1 MGDSFRIEKLAG
13 LFFVLILHGVLL
25 YAAMRYKLISPPQE
39 AVTLMVSLINP
50 PTKKAQ
56 PLPKPAEPLPPKK
69 VTLVKEKPI
78 LSPES
83 VPVLMAETSAT
94 PVTDDVIPA
103 PQLEPV
109 IEAPIV
115 TDVVEPIKPIGPV
128 TLSSE
133 LSLAC
138 PQRTPPSYP
147 VVSKRMREHGRVVL
161 HVELNETGQ
170 ITKVKIKESSGY
182 KKLDE
187 AGVAAIKTWQCDAA
201 MRDGKAVPAVA
212 LQPFDFI
219 LN

>member
-1 MGDSFRIEKLAG
+1 MEDSFSIEKFAG
-13 LFFVLILHGVLL
+13 LFLVLVLHGAFL
-25 YAAMRYKLISPPQE
+25 YAAMSYKLISPPQE
-39 AVTLMVSLINP
+39 AVALMVSLINP
-50 PTKKAQ
+50 LPKKEQ
-56 PLPKPAEPLPPKK
+56 PLPKPVEPLPPKK

-78 LSPES
+78 LSPEP
-83 VPVLMAETSAT
+83 VPVLMAEASAT
-94 PVTDDVIPA
+94 QVVENVVPA
-103 PQLEPV
+103 PLLEPV

-115 TDVVEPIKPIGPV
+115 TDVVEPIKPVGPV

-147 VVSKRMREHGRVVL
+147 LVSRRMREHGRVVL

-187 AGVAAIKTWQCDAA
+187 AGLAAIKTWQCDAA

>member
-13 LFFVLILHGVLL
+13 LFFVLVLHGALL

-50 PTKKAQ
+50 TTKKAQ

-94 PVTDDVIPA
+94 QVTDDVIPA

>member
-1 MGDSFRIEKLAG
+1 MEDSFRIEKLAG
-13 LFFVLILHGVLL
+13 LFFVLVLHGAFL
-25 YAAMRYKLISPPQE
+25 YVAMSYKLIPPPEE

-50 PTKKAQ
+50 IPKKQQ
-56 PLPKPAEPLPPKK
+56 PLPKPVEPLPPKK
-69 VTLVKEKPI
+69 VALVKEKPI
-78 LSPES
+78 LYPEPL
-83 VPVLMAETSAT
+83 PVLMAETSAT
-94 PVTDDVIPA
+94 QLVDNVVPA
-103 PQLEPV
+103 PRLEPL

-115 TDVVEPIKPIGPV
+115 TDVVEPIQPIGPV

-147 VVSKRMREHGRVVL
+147 TVSRRMREHGRVVL
-161 HVELNETGQ
+161 HVELDEMGH